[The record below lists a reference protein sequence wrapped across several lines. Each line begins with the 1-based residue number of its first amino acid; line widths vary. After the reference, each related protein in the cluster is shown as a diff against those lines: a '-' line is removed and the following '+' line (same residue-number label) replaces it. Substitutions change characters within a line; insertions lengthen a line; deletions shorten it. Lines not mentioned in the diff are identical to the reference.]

1 MNPSFE
7 QYFIEQSFLFQERM
21 RREEREYYERL
32 RREHDERNERFERD
46 EQTEEDELFRILED
60 DKIIAS
66 GRRARI
72 RIRLDI
78 GRKHPRSEERIIEDN
93 RLISSAETIISNRR
107 ERNRL
112 GMIDELARREA
123 RREER
128 KLAKV
133 QQIKP
138 KIIVL
143 TKAAMEV
150 VCEVCPIC
158 MDKPSKINSITTECG
173 HEFCKGCYN
182 EYIATANSNKSCPMC
197 RKNDP
202 KITVYRRARATKQ
215 CNL

>member
-7 QYFIEQSFLFQERM
+7 QYFIEQTFLFQERM
-21 RREEREYYERL
+21 RRERM
-32 RREHDERNERFERD
+32 RR
-46 EQTEEDELFRILED
+46 ED
-60 DKIIAS
+60 DKNIVS
-66 GRRARI
+66 GRHARI

-78 GRKHPRSEERIIEDN
+78 GRKHPRSEERILEDN
-93 RLISSAETIISNRR
+93 RLISLADTIISNRR

-123 RREER
+123 RREERREER

-215 CNL
+215 CN